1 MPLGHE
7 SRVSHSD
14 SWPLQ
19 GVKFQGGMKYG
30 LKLANPREFY
40 SEIHR
45 PAHFLEFGALEE
57 DADADREDHFA

>member
-1 MPLGHE
+1 MLTGAAC
-7 SRVSHSD
+7 
-14 SWPLQ
+14 LAAQ
-19 GVKFQGGMKYG
+19 GVRFQANMKYG

-40 SEIHR
+40 AEVHR

>member
-1 MPLGHE
+1 
-7 SRVSHSD
+7 
-14 SWPLQ
+14 
-19 GVKFQGGMKYG
+19 MKYG
-30 LKLANPREFY
+30 LKLANPKEFY

>member
-1 MPLGHE
+1 MLCVL
-7 SRVSHSD
+7 R
-14 SWPLQ
+14 Q
-19 GVKFQGGMKYG
+19 GVRFQANMKYG

-40 SEIHR
+40 AEIHR